1 MSDGLDLLALGAHP
15 DDVEV
20 HVGGILALATER
32 GLRAAILDLTSGDLG
47 TRGTA
52 ETRRVEAQKAADI
65 LGVPRLVMDFPDGRF
80 TEEEPFRL
88 RLMVELRRLRPR
100 TLILPAP
107 PTTAGPTA

>member
-47 TRGTA
+47 IDSFLDPISQCRFHS
-52 ETRRVEAQKAADI
+52 
-65 LGVPRLVMDFPDGRF
+65 LGELAIHTGNRCLDFLQVF
-80 TEEEPFRL
+80 Q
-88 RLMVELRRLRPR
+88 RP
-100 TLILPAP
+100 IHHIDDV
-107 PTTAGPTA
+107 